1 MRITDYF
8 VSVELQ
14 NNLEKMFAIWSTSS
28 ENSIHKMLQ
37 IESSMSV
44 YHTLCF
50 LSAAAMVIAFVNS
63 KIGKMQ
69 TTIAITA
76 GSMILSLLILI
87 AGQNDWFHLTEIAT
101 ETVTSINF
109 EDFLL
114 KGILGF
120 LLFAGGLGIKLPNLK
135 DQKWEITVLALGAT
149 LFSTFFIGFV
159 LYGFCQVIG
168 IQFDLV
174 YCLLFGALISP
185 TDPIAVLAIVKKLN
199 APKRISTQ
207 IEGESLFNDGFGLVI
222 FVTLF
227 TIAFGTEAPTVGSVT
242 LLFVQEAIGGIV
254 YGFVLGLIFHYLI
267 SATDDHSME
276 LLLTIGVP
284 TAGYAFAEYLH
295 VSGPLA
301 MVVSGIM
308 IGNWTRFIGFSKESE
323 DHLDHFWE
331 LVDEFLNGV
340 LFLLIGMSMLLFE
353 FHKEDW
359 IMMAISVPLVLAAR
373 YLSVFI
379 SYIGFKRYRKYNPWS
394 IKILTWGGLRGGLA
408 LAMALSIPSG
418 ILVIPEK
425 LIDVKEII
433 MVMTYSVV
441 VFSILI
447 QGSTITPMIEKAK
460 QAEKEMEAEGS
471 VEPQEAK
478 ASQE

>member
-1 MRITDYF
+1 
-8 VSVELQ
+8 
-14 NNLEKMFAIWSTSS
+14 
-28 ENSIHKMLQ
+28 
-37 IESSMSV
+37 MSV
-44 YHTLCF
+44 YYTLCF
-50 LSAAAMVIAFVNS
+50 LSAAAMMIAFINS

-76 GSMILSLLILI
+76 GSMVLSLLILV
-87 AGQNDWFHLTEIAT
+87 AGQNDWFHLTEIASKT
-101 ETVTSINF
+101 MSSINF

-149 LFSTFFIGFV
+149 LFSTFFIGFA
-159 LYGFCQVIG
+159 LYGFCQLLNIP
-168 IQFDLV
+168 FNLV

-242 LLFVQEAIGGIV
+242 LLFIQEAIGGIV
-254 YGFVLGLIFHYLI
+254 YGFALGLLFHYLI

-284 TAGYAFAEYLH
+284 TAGYAFAEVIH

-340 LFLLIGMSMLLFE
+340 LFLMIGMSMLLFE

-359 IMMAISVPLVLAAR
+359 ILMAFAVPLVLASR
-373 YLSVFI
+373 YLSVFL
-379 SYIGFKRYRKYNPWS
+379 SYIGFKRYRQYNPWS

-418 ILVIPEK
+418 IWVVQDK
-425 LIDVKEII
+425 LIDVKEVIL
-433 MVMTYSVV
+433 VMTYSVV
-441 VFSILI
+441 VFSILV

-460 QAEKEMEAEGS
+460 KAEREMDLDKEEKKQL
-471 VEPQEAK
+471 QEQ
-478 ASQE
+478 SN

>member
-1 MRITDYF
+1 
-8 VSVELQ
+8 
-14 NNLEKMFAIWSTSS
+14 
-28 ENSIHKMLQ
+28 
-37 IESSMSV
+37 MSV

-460 QAEKEMEAEGS
+460 QTEKDMEAEVS
-471 VEPQEAK
+471 SEPQEAK

>member
-1 MRITDYF
+1 
-8 VSVELQ
+8 
-14 NNLEKMFAIWSTSS
+14 
-28 ENSIHKMLQ
+28 
-37 IESSMSV
+37 MSV
-44 YHTLCF
+44 YYTLCF
-50 LSAAAMVIAFVNS
+50 LSAAAMMIAFINS

-76 GSMILSLLILI
+76 GSMILSLLILV
-87 AGQNDWFHLTEIAT
+87 AGQNDWFHLTEIASKT
-101 ETVTSINF
+101 MSSINF

-149 LFSTFFIGFV
+149 LFSTFFIGFA
-159 LYGFCQVIG
+159 LYGFCQLIG
-168 IQFDLV
+168 IQFNLV

-185 TDPIAVLAIVKKLN
+185 TDPIAVLAIVKKLD

-222 FVTLF
+222 FVTLY
-227 TIAFGTEAPTVGSVT
+227 TIAFGSEAPTVGSVSM
-242 LLFVQEAIGGIV
+242 LFVQEAIGGIA
-254 YGFVLGLIFHYLI
+254 YGFALGLLFHYLI

-276 LLLTIGVP
+276 LLLTIGIP
-284 TAGYAFAEYLH
+284 TAGYAFAEVLH

-359 IMMAISVPLVLAAR
+359 ILMAFSVPLVLSAR
-373 YLSVFI
+373 YISVFL
-379 SYIGFKRYRKYNPWS
+379 SYIGFKRYRQYNPYS
-394 IKILTWGGLRGGLA
+394 VNILTWGGLRGGLA

-418 ILVIPEK
+418 IWVIQDK

-433 MVMTYSVV
+433 LVMTYSVV

-460 QAEKEMEAEGS
+460 LAQKEIDKDSIE
-471 VEPQEAK
+471 VTQK
-478 ASQE
+478 

>member
-1 MRITDYF
+1 
-8 VSVELQ
+8 
-14 NNLEKMFAIWSTSS
+14 
-28 ENSIHKMLQ
+28 
-37 IESSMSV
+37 MSV
-44 YHTLCF
+44 YYTLCF
-50 LSAAAMVIAFVNS
+50 LSAAAMLIAFINS

-76 GSMILSLLILI
+76 GSMMLSLLILI
-87 AGQNDWFHLTEIAT
+87 AGQNDWFHLTEIASN
-101 ETVTSINF
+101 TVSSINF

-135 DQKWEITVLALGAT
+135 DQRWEITVLALGAT
-149 LFSTFFIGFV
+149 LFSTFFIGFA
-159 LYGFCQVIG
+159 LYGFCQLID

-185 TDPIAVLAIVKKLN
+185 TDPIAVLAIVKKLD

-222 FVTLF
+222 FVTIF
-227 TIAFGTEAPTVGSVT
+227 TIAFGSETPTVGSVT
-242 LLFVQEAIGGIV
+242 LLFIQEAIGGIA
-254 YGFVLGLIFHYLI
+254 YGFALGLLFHYLI

-284 TAGYAFAEYLH
+284 TAGYAFAEFLH

-359 IMMAISVPLVLAAR
+359 ILMAFSIPLVLAGR
-373 YLSVFI
+373 YLSVFL

-394 IKILTWGGLRGGLA
+394 VKILTWGGLRGGLA

-418 ILVIPEK
+418 IWVIQDK
-425 LIDVKEII
+425 LIDVKEIVL
-433 MVMTYSVV
+433 VMTYSVV
-441 VFSILI
+441 VFSILV

-460 QAEKEMEAEGS
+460 IKQKEIDEECDLGQ
-471 VEPQEAK
+471 V
-478 ASQE
+478 SQES

>member
-1 MRITDYF
+1 
-8 VSVELQ
+8 
-14 NNLEKMFAIWSTSS
+14 
-28 ENSIHKMLQ
+28 
-37 IESSMSV
+37 MSV
-44 YHTLCF
+44 YYTLCF
-50 LSAAAMVIAFVNS
+50 LSAAAMLIAFVNS

-76 GSMILSLLILI
+76 GSMMLSLLILV
-87 AGQNDWFHLTEIAT
+87 AGQNNWFHLTEIAT
-101 ETVTSINF
+101 RTVAAINF

-135 DQKWEITVLALGAT
+135 DQKWEITLLALGAT

-159 LYGFCQVIG
+159 LYGITLLLH

-199 APKRISTQ
+199 APRRISTQ

-227 TIAFGTEAPTVGSVT
+227 TIAFGHEAPTIGSVT
-242 LLFVQEAIGGIV
+242 ELFAREALGGIA

-267 SATDDHSME
+267 SATNDHSME

-284 TAGYAFAEYLH
+284 TAGYAFAEVLH

-359 IMMAISVPLVLAAR
+359 IMMAIAIPLVLAAR
-373 YLSVFI
+373 YMSVLLA
-379 SYIGFKRYRKYNPWS
+379 YLGFKRYRKYNPWS
-394 IKILTWGGLRGGLA
+394 VRILTWGGLRGGLA

-418 ILVIPEK
+418 IWVVPDK

-433 MVMTYSVV
+433 LVMTYAVV

-460 QAEKEMEAEGS
+460 KAERDMELSAEPKS
-471 VEPQEAK
+471 ESSESNAQKIE
-478 ASQE
+478 S

>member
-1 MRITDYF
+1 
-8 VSVELQ
+8 
-14 NNLEKMFAIWSTSS
+14 
-28 ENSIHKMLQ
+28 
-37 IESSMSV
+37 MSV
-44 YHTLCF
+44 YYTLCF
-50 LSAAAMVIAFVNS
+50 LSAAAMMIAFVNS
-63 KIGKMQ
+63 KVGKMQ

-76 GSMILSLLILI
+76 GSMVLSLLILI
-87 AGQNDWFHLTEIAT
+87 AGQNNWFHLTEIAT
-101 ETVTSINF
+101 KTVSSINF

-135 DQKWEITVLALGAT
+135 DQKWEITILALGAT

-159 LYGFCQVIG
+159 LYGFCQFIG
-168 IQFDLV
+168 IHFELV

-185 TDPIAVLAIVKKLN
+185 TDPIAVLAIVKKLD

-227 TIAFGTEAPTVGSVT
+227 TIAFGSETPTVGSVT
-242 LLFVQEAIGGIV
+242 MLFVQEALGGIA
-254 YGFVLGLIFHYLI
+254 YGFALGLLFHYLI

-284 TAGYAFAEYLH
+284 TAGYAFAEYIH

-359 IMMAISVPLVLAAR
+359 IMMAFAVPLVLCAR
-373 YLSVFI
+373 YLSVFL

-394 IKILTWGGLRGGLA
+394 INILTWGGLRGGLA

-418 ILVIPEK
+418 IWVIQDK

-433 MVMTYSVV
+433 LVMTYAVV
-441 VFSILI
+441 VFSILV

-460 QAEKEMEAEGS
+460 AEEKKME
-471 VEPQEAK
+471 QERQTA
-478 ASQE
+478 ASTQQTES

>member
-1 MRITDYF
+1 
-8 VSVELQ
+8 
-14 NNLEKMFAIWSTSS
+14 
-28 ENSIHKMLQ
+28 
-37 IESSMSV
+37 MSV
-44 YHTLCF
+44 YYTLCF
-50 LSAAAMVIAFVNS
+50 LSAAAMMIAFINS

-76 GSMILSLLILI
+76 GSMILSLLILV
-87 AGQNDWFHLTEIAT
+87 AGQNDWFHLTEIASKT
-101 ETVTSINF
+101 MSSINF

-149 LFSTFFIGFV
+149 LFSTFFIGFA
-159 LYGFCQVIG
+159 LYGFCQLIG
-168 IQFDLV
+168 IQFNLV

-185 TDPIAVLAIVKKLN
+185 TDPIAVLAIVKKLD

-222 FVTLF
+222 FVTLY
-227 TIAFGTEAPTVGSVT
+227 TIAFGSEAPTVGSVSM
-242 LLFVQEAIGGIV
+242 LFVQEAIGGIA
-254 YGFVLGLIFHYLI
+254 YGFALGLLFHYLI

-284 TAGYAFAEYLH
+284 TAGYAFAEVLH

-359 IMMAISVPLVLAAR
+359 ILMAFSVPLVLSAR
-373 YLSVFI
+373 YISVFL
-379 SYIGFKRYRKYNPWS
+379 SYIGFKRYRQYNPYS
-394 IKILTWGGLRGGLA
+394 VYILTWGGLRGGLA

-418 ILVIPEK
+418 IWVIQDK

-433 MVMTYSVV
+433 LVMTYSVV

-460 QAEKEMEAEGS
+460 LAQKEIDKDSIEET
-471 VEPQEAK
+471 QK
-478 ASQE
+478 

>member
-1 MRITDYF
+1 
-8 VSVELQ
+8 
-14 NNLEKMFAIWSTSS
+14 
-28 ENSIHKMLQ
+28 MLQ
-37 IESSMSV
+37 TESSMSV

-199 APKRISTQ
+199 APRRISTQ

-242 LLFVQEAIGGIV
+242 HLFIQEAIGGIV

-359 IMMAISVPLVLAAR
+359 IMMAISVPLVLTAR

-379 SYIGFKRYRKYNPWS
+379 SYIGFKRHRKYNPWS
-394 IKILTWGGLRGGLA
+394 VKILTWGGLRGGLA

-471 VEPQEAK
+471 VEPQ
-478 ASQE
+478 

>member
-1 MRITDYF
+1 
-8 VSVELQ
+8 
-14 NNLEKMFAIWSTSS
+14 
-28 ENSIHKMLQ
+28 
-37 IESSMSV
+37 MSV
-44 YHTLCF
+44 YYTLCF
-50 LSAAAMVIAFVNS
+50 LSAAAMLIAFVNS

-76 GSMILSLLILI
+76 GAMMLSLLILI
-87 AGQNDWFHLTEIAT
+87 AGQNDWFHLTEIASK
-101 ETVTSINF
+101 TVASINF

-159 LYGFCQVIG
+159 LYGFCQLIH

-185 TDPIAVLAIVKKLN
+185 TDPIAVLAIVKKLD

-222 FVTLF
+222 FVTIF

-242 LLFVQEAIGGIV
+242 LLFIQEAIGGIV
-254 YGFVLGLIFHYLI
+254 YGFALGLLFHFLI
-267 SATDDHSME
+267 SSTDDHSME
-276 LLLTIGVP
+276 LLLTIGIP
-284 TAGYAFAEYLH
+284 TAGYAFADVVH

-340 LFLLIGMSMLLFE
+340 LFLLIGLSMLLFE

-359 IMMAISVPLVLAAR
+359 ILMAFSIPLVLSAR
-373 YLSVFI
+373 YLSVWL
-379 SYIGFKRYRKYNPWS
+379 SYLGFKRYRRYNS
-394 IKILTWGGLRGGLA
+394 YSVNILTWGGLRGGLA

-418 ILVIPEK
+418 VWVIQDK
-425 LIDVKEII
+425 LIDVKEIVL
-433 MVMTYSVV
+433 VMTYSVV
-441 VFSILI
+441 VFSILV
-447 QGSTITPMIEKAK
+447 QGSSITPMIEKAK
-460 QAEKEMEAEGS
+460 TEEAHRE
-471 VEPQEAK
+471 
-478 ASQE
+478 